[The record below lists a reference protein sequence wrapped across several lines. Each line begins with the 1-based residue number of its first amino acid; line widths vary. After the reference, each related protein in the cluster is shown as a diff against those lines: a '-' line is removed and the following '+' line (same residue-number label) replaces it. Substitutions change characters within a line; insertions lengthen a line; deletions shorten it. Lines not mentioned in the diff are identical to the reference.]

1 MMHRIIDT
9 DFGEVMVYENGDC
22 YIGDCY
28 DNYVGSIYHHDV
40 LNASSRALER
50 KIEAMLKQGNDSE
63 AWNDCEVTLHS
74 TR

>member
-9 DFGEVMVYENGDC
+9 DFGEVMVRENGDC

-28 DNYVGSIYHHDV
+28 DCYVGSIYHHDV
-40 LNASSRALER
+40 LNASSRVLER
-50 KIEAMLKQGNDSE
+50 RVEAMLKQGNDSE
-63 AWNDCEVTLHS
+63 AWNDCEVTLH

>member
-9 DFGEVMVYENGDC
+9 DFGEVMVKENGDC

-28 DNYVGSIYHHDV
+28 DNYVGSIYH
-40 LNASSRALER
+40 LER
-50 KIEAMLKQGNDSE
+50 RVETMLKQSNDSE
-63 AWNDCEVTLHS
+63 AWNDCEVTLH